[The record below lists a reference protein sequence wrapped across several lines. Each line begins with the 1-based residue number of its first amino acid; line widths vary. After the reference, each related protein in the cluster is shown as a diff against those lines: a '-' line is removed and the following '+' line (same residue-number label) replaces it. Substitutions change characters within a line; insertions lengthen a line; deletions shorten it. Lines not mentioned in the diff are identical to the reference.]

1 MTRTPLRISLAGGGT
16 DLAAFY
22 ERDYGA
28 VFSTAIDKY
37 VYVTVKRHSELFYEP
52 IRINYSKT
60 EQVNELAEIENG
72 IARECL
78 RFLEIEPPIYVS
90 VVGDMPASTGLGGSS
105 SFAVGLLHAL
115 HALRGER
122 VSAGQLAEEASYIEI
137 DVLKQPIGKQD
148 QYAAAFGGL
157 NFLRF
162 ETGRQGHSGTA
173 ARACRQ
179 TRRVFQPTLL
189 LWTGMQRD
197 ASAVF
202 SEQKGNTP
210 AQSCACCGRFAS
222 HAEQLRRLVS
232 DGDLDPVV
240 VGAILHESWQRKRE
254 LARNITHRSDR
265 PMVRG
270 SVSGRS
276 RRRQTVR
283 RRAAAGFY
291 CCWSVREKRE
301 KRAECP
307 SRVDGSRSASG
318 SPRVDGDDAISP
330 IVCRAGRTVPRR
342 FVVVAGPP
350 CAGKSTVA
358 RHLSQHRE
366 CSASGHGLRSA
377 RGSCR
382 CPTSASRT
390 GTLRTMRCILP
401 LS

>member
-1 MTRTPLRISLAGGGT
+1 MIVTGTDAAAIQTTRKTSLGHHVVMTRTPLRISLAGGGT
-16 DLAAFY
+16 DLASFY
-22 ERDYGA
+22 DRDYGA

-78 RFLEIEPPIYVS
+78 KFIGIDPPIYVS

-162 ETGRQGHSGTA
+162 ESGGRVTVEPQ
-173 ARACRQ
+173 
-179 TRRVFQPTLL
+179 RVPADRFNEFFRSTLL

-197 ASAVF
+197 SSAVL
-202 SEQKGNTP
+202 SEQQGNT
-210 AQSCACCGRFAS
+210 QRNLGVLREIRS

-232 DGDLDPVV
+232 EGDLDPVV
-240 VGAILHESWQRKRE
+240 VGAILNESWQRKRV
-254 LARNITHRSDR
+254 LATNISTDR
-265 PMVRG
+265 ID
-270 SVSGRS
+270 
-276 RRRQTVR
+276 QWYQ
-283 RRAAAGFY
+283 AAIAAGAEGGKLCGAGQGGFLLLL
-291 CCWSVREKRE
+291 VRPE
-301 KRAECP
+301 KRAT
-307 SRVDGSRSASG
+307 VRSALSELVEVEVRPEVHG
-318 SPRVDGDDAISP
+318 
-330 IVCRAGRTVPRR
+330 
-342 FVVVAGPP
+342 
-350 CAGKSTVA
+350 STVMMPF
-358 RHLSQHRE
+358 
-366 CSASGHGLRSA
+366 LR
-377 RGSCR
+377 
-382 CPTSASRT
+382 
-390 GTLRTMRCILP
+390 
-401 LS
+401 